1 MVDATVYNVVFK
13 DMKLGGVLLIVFGT
27 LVVLLPDNWSE
38 NLSDFMNTH
47 VTKWKRK
54 QTVKS
59 KNGIRIQDTSTA
71 QLSRLRTPSGRVK

>member
-1 MVDATVYNVVFK
+1 
-13 DMKLGGVLLIVFGT
+13 MKLGGVLLIVAGT

-38 NLSDFMNTH
+38 HLGEFMNTH
-47 VTKWKRK
+47 LTKWKRK
-54 QTVKS
+54 DMGGKS

>member
-1 MVDATVYNVVFK
+1 
-13 DMKLGGVLLIVFGT
+13 MKLGGVLLIVAGT

-38 NLSDFMNTH
+38 HLANFMNTH
-47 VTKWKRK
+47 LTKWKRK
-54 QTVKS
+54 ETVKG